1 MRYKYKIYT
10 NEENFIINTAKFAI
24 KIYFDKN
31 RKVFIYKKLDGLCN
45 HNYNEI
51 NDVEILFDL
60 EKKHSLI
67 KNLQKIKYIF
77 DFIGGEPIYEHKDEC
92 KMLGI
97 DVHYSFPTDNA
108 TRIRIEAIV
117 DYILNKYNVDN
128 EELFNYDLN
137 DKELIKYL
145 LNFDFDLLY
154 EEAPEQFQKEE
165 IIETVLEQSYYIE
178 NTEMFETSKERIIQF
193 LNSNLKGKLKINHE
207 FVDEELVKLFKEK
220 KVVYERID
228 D

>member
-10 NEENFIINTAKFAI
+10 NEEKFIINTAKFAI
-24 KIYFDKN
+24 EIYFDRN
-31 RKVFIYKKLDGLCN
+31 RKVFICKKLDGLYN
-45 HNYNEI
+45 YNYNEI

-77 DFIGGEPIYEHKDEC
+77 DFIGGEPIDEHKDEC

-108 TRIRIEAIV
+108 TIIRIEAIV
-117 DYILNKYNVDN
+117 DYILNKYNIDN

-178 NTEMFETSKERIIQF
+178 NTEIFETSKERIIQF
-193 LNSNLKGKLKINHE
+193 LNSNLKGRLRINHE

>member
-10 NEENFIINTAKFAI
+10 DKEKFIINTAKFAI
-24 KIYFDKN
+24 IIYFDEN
-31 RKVFIYKKLDGLCN
+31 REVFICKKLDSL
-45 HNYNEI
+45 YDYDEI
-51 NDVEILFDL
+51 NDIEILFDL
-60 EKKHSLI
+60 EKKYSLI

-77 DFIGGEPIYEHKDEC
+77 DFIGGEPIDEHRDEC

-97 DVHYSFPTDNA
+97 VVHYNFPTDNA
-108 TRIRIEAIV
+108 TRIRIETII

-128 EELFNYDLN
+128 EELFKYDLN
-137 DKELIKYL
+137 NKEFIKYL

-154 EEAPEQFQKEE
+154 EEIPEQFQKEE
-165 IIETVLEQSYYIE
+165 IVKAVLKQIHYIK
-178 NTEMFETSKERIIQF
+178 NTEIFETSKERIIQF
-193 LNSNLKGKLKINHE
+193 LNSDLKGKLKINHE
-207 FVDEELVKLFKEK
+207 FVDKELVKLFKKK

>member
-10 NEENFIINTAKFAI
+10 DEEAFIINTAKFAI

-31 RKVFIYKKLDGLCN
+31 RKVFICKKLDGLYN
-45 HNYNEI
+45 YNYNEI

-77 DFIGGEPIYEHKDEC
+77 DFIGGEPIGEHKDEC

-108 TRIRIEAIV
+108 IRIRIEAIV

-193 LNSNLKGKLKINHE
+193 LNSNLKGRLRINHE
-207 FVDEELVKLFKEK
+207 FVDEKLAKLFKEK

>member
-10 NEENFIINTAKFAI
+10 NEEKFIINTAKFAI
-24 KIYFDKN
+24 EIYFDRN
-31 RKVFIYKKLDGLCN
+31 RKVFICKKLDGLCN
-45 HNYNEI
+45 YNYNEI

-77 DFIGGEPIYEHKDEC
+77 DFIGGEPIDEHKDEC

-108 TRIRIEAIV
+108 TRIRIESIV
-117 DYILNKYNVDN
+117 DYILNKYNIDN

>member
-1 MRYKYKIYT
+1 MLTKGSTTRESHEFIRWEYQMMIF
-10 NEENFIINTAKFAI
+10 NILEND
-24 KIYFDKN
+24 IYFL
-31 RKVFIYKKLDGLCN
+31 V
-45 HNYNEI
+45 
-51 NDVEILFDL
+51 
-60 EKKHSLI
+60 
-67 KNLQKIKYIF
+67 
-77 DFIGGEPIYEHKDEC
+77 
-92 KMLGI
+92 
-97 DVHYSFPTDNA
+97 YS
-108 TRIRIEAIV
+108 IRIEAIV
-117 DYILNKYNVDN
+117 DHILNKYNVDD
-128 EELFNYDLN
+128 EELFKYDLN

-193 LNSNLKGKLKINHE
+193 LNSNLKGRLRINHE

>member
-10 NEENFIINTAKFAI
+10 NEEKFIINTAKFAI
-24 KIYFDKN
+24 EIYFDRN
-31 RKVFIYKKLDGLCN
+31 RKVFICKKLDGLCN
-45 HNYNEI
+45 YNYNEI

-77 DFIGGEPIYEHKDEC
+77 DFIGGEPIDEHKDEC
-92 KMLGI
+92 KILGI

-108 TRIRIEAIV
+108 TRIRIESIV
-117 DYILNKYNVDN
+117 DYILNKYNIDN

-178 NTEMFETSKERIIQF
+178 NTEIFETSKERIIQF